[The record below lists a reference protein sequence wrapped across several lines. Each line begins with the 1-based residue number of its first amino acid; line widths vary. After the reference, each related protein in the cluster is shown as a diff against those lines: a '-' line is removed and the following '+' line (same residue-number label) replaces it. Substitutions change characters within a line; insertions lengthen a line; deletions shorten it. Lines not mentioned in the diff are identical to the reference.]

1 MVKEE
6 KGREKRK
13 LDAENATGKTKTGLH
28 CIGEICFNDA
38 GFVIKLP
45 EDADPECAV
54 KTAEL
59 ILAGNSHVVFEV
71 PGRGIVSKEKMKKEL
86 GMDDDDGKGN

>member
-1 MVKEE
+1 MVKEQKVGKE
-6 KGREKRK
+6 HK
-13 LDAENATGKTKTGLH
+13 LEAGSATGKTKTGLH
-28 CIGEICFNDA
+28 CIGEICFSDE

-45 EDADPECAV
+45 EDANPECAV

-86 GMDDDDGKGN
+86 GLDD